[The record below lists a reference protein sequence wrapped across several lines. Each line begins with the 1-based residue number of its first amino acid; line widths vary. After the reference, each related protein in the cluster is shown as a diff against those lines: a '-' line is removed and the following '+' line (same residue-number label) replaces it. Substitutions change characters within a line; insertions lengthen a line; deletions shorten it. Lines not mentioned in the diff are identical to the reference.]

1 MENMQCEVLRGI
13 VQTVSYKIRLALI
26 VFRVPLLSKSL
37 SVGVLSEMTRR
48 YLSLLV
54 CPFL

>member
-1 MENMQCEVLRGI
+1 MVRSLRGI

-37 SVGVLSEMTRR
+37 SVGVLSEMTRG

-54 CPFL
+54 CPFLLIL

>member
-1 MENMQCEVLRGI
+1 MVRSLRGI

-37 SVGVLSEMTRR
+37 PVGVLSEMTRR